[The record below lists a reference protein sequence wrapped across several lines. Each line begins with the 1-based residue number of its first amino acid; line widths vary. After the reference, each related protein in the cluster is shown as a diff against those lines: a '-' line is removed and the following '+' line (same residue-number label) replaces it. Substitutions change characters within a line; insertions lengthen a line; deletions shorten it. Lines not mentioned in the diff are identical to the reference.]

1 MIEKTLDVTE
11 LPVAETVKGGDQL
24 LLVRTQKNGVKVPM
38 RMESQKLTK
47 QKKQKKQQI
56 VIGRAIRPRACE
68 IGGVENWY
76 VFGTAYYFSN
86 LLLLNIAPMSDNV
99 YDDIGYD
106 MVILNIKDQRLDD
119 IFVFKQEVTMQ
130 DKLQLYVTFWANNST
145 VQTSNVV
152 HWSNIF
158 ESEENFANAFRVDS
172 YDLTGRV
179 LTLNLTHKM
188 LPTADL
194 RGTSKHHYFKD
205 GVRKWHVSKRQIAY
219 NAFALISPMW
229 RGYGGLI
236 TVIQKSSDIV
246 LPTEDI
252 LVKKEIRL
260 FPRLSLESI
269 QELTL
274 PRRSPGIVV
283 SYSKVT
289 PIDGKEICYINGP
302 RKRRPFGKYK
312 IWAIHRW
319 DRRKSDEYLHCR
331 MKCVGLGNIKD
342 VEKGPRFDKYRVT
355 VREI

>member
-38 RMESQKLTK
+38 RMIYSKLT
-47 QKKQKKQQI
+47 KQKKQQI

-76 VFGTAYYFSN
+76 VFGTAYYFDN
-86 LLLLNIAPMSDNV
+86 LLLLNIAPMSDDV

-106 MVILNIKDQRLDD
+106 MVILNIKEQNSGD
-119 IFVFKQEVTMQ
+119 IIVFKQEVTMH
-130 DKLQLYVTFWANNST
+130 DKLNLYVTFWANNST
-145 VQTSNVV
+145 VQTSNGM
-152 HWSNIF
+152 HWGNIF
-158 ESEENFANAFRVDS
+158 RSKENFANAFRVDS

-194 RGTSKHHYFKD
+194 RGTSKHNYFKD
-205 GVRKWHVSKRQIAY
+205 GVRKWHVSKQQIAC

-236 TVIQKSSDIV
+236 TCIQKSSDIV

-260 FPRLSLESI
+260 FPRLSLNS
-269 QELTL
+269 QYVLKL
-274 PRRSPGIVV
+274 PRRSPGSVV
-283 SYSKVT
+283 SYSKVL

-302 RKRRPFGKYK
+302 CKRRPFGKYK

-319 DRRKSDEYLHCR
+319 YRRKSDEYLHCR
-331 MKCVGLGNIKD
+331 MKCVGLGDIKD
-342 VEKGPRFDKYRVT
+342 VIKGPRFDKYRVT

>member
-11 LPVAETVKGGDQL
+11 LPVAETVKDGDQL

-38 RMESQKLTK
+38 RMKA
-47 QKKQKKQQI
+47 KKQKKQQI
-56 VIGRAIRPRACE
+56 VIGRAIRPQACE

-76 VFGTAYYFSN
+76 VFGSAYYFSN

-106 MVILNIKDQRLDD
+106 MVILKIKDQKNGD
-119 IFVFKQEVTMQ
+119 IFVFKQEVTMN
-130 DKLQLYVTFWANNST
+130 DKLQFYVTFWANNST

-152 HWSNIF
+152 HWNNIF
-158 ESEENFANAFRVDS
+158 RNEQNFANAFRVDS

-205 GVRKWHVSKRQIAY
+205 GVRKWHVSKKQIAC
-219 NAFALISPMW
+219 NAFNFICPMG
-229 RGYGGLI
+229 REYGGLI
-236 TVIQKSSDIV
+236 TFISKSFDNV

-260 FPRLSLESI
+260 FPHLSRKS
-269 QELTL
+269 QQVTL
-274 PRRSPGIVV
+274 PRRSSGSVV

-289 PIDGKEICYINGP
+289 PIDGEEICSINGQC
-302 RKRRPFGKYK
+302 KRRPFGKYK

-342 VEKGPRFDKYRVT
+342 VKKGPRFDKYRVT